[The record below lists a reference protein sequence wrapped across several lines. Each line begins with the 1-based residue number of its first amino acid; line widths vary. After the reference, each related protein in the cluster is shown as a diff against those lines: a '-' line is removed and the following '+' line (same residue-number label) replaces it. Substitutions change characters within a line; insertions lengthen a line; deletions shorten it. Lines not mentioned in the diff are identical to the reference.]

1 MLRIHVVEES
11 WKMGVSLSSVGS
23 RRASGERANNA
34 TSVSRCQC
42 LRCDFEKL
50 YSSTLYQRS
59 TSVASV
65 LRHIRLVSKC
75 LYTGPTEVRVT
86 ARGGVKSRIPKSS
99 ELSYDA

>member
-1 MLRIHVVEES
+1 MCRCRVSGAEEPAGQQRN
-11 WKMGVSLSSVGS
+11 KPVS
-23 RRASGERANNA
+23 A
-34 TSVSRCQC
+34 RCLAMP

-50 YSSTLYQRS
+50 YS

-65 LRHIRLVSKC
+65 LKGTSGLVSKC

>member
-1 MLRIHVVEES
+1 MCRCRVSGAEEPAGQQRNKRFKMPCAYGVIVCGLKSCTRLPTLDECRI
-11 WKMGVSLSSVGS
+11 K
-23 RRASGERANNA
+23 
-34 TSVSRCQC
+34 
-42 LRCDFEKL
+42 
-50 YSSTLYQRS
+50 
-59 TSVASV
+59 V